1 MKPLLT
7 AAIAFSCIAL
17 FSCQK
22 EVDDTL
28 PGNTPNGN
36 TPGLLKRMVVRQGS
50 DSSVADFFYNS
61 AGKIIAVNKT
71 SVSGGTSEYSN
82 QTVER
87 NSQGMIQKVITKGTQ
102 LSQNGVD
109 SLVSIVRSVSGHYTN
124 RVVKVVVAGDTAIDS
139 TVYTYNA
146 NGSISSQ
153 EDYIDDGTGGLSRIR
168 AEYTYSG
175 GNLVGLKGYDLS
187 SGSPV
192 LNLNQVFEYDAK
204 TSPLVAGNEAFVL
217 DNFLEWYSGNNLK
230 KLTVNE
236 TGDPDTHVET
246 LDYIYNS
253 SNKPAT
259 AIIIPDGQLGI
270 TASYYYY

>member
-1 MKPLLT
+1 MKSLLT
-7 AAIAFSCIAL
+7 AVVAFSCIAF

-28 PGNTPNGN
+28 PGNTPSANV
-36 TPGLLKRMVVRQGS
+36 PGLLKRMVIKQNS
-50 DSSVADFFYNS
+50 DSSVSDFFYNS
-61 AGKIIAVNKT
+61 AGKLLAVRNT
-71 SVSGGTSEYSN
+71 DVSGGTSEYSN

-102 LSQNGVD
+102 LSQNGID
-109 SLVSIVRSVSGHYTN
+109 SLVSIVRSVSGRYTN
-124 RVVKVVVAGDTAIDS
+124 RVVKAVVLGDTTSDS

-146 NGSISSQ
+146 SGSISSQ
-153 EDYIDDGTGGLSRIR
+153 EDYIDDGTGGLIRIR

-175 GNLVGLKGYDLS
+175 GNLVSLKGYDLT
-187 SGSPV
+187 SGTPV
-192 LNLNQVFEYDAK
+192 LNLNQVLEYDAR
-204 TSPLVAGNEAFVL
+204 TSPLVVGNEAFVL

-236 TGDPDTHVET
+236 TGDPVTHVET
-246 LDYIYNS
+246 LDYLYNS
-253 SNKPAT
+253 ANKPAS